1 MWRKNSGPRIRE
13 KHRRTKRLNEDKIVE
28 YILVNK
34 ELNMGVGKIAGQV
47 AHVQTIIDNKI
58 RHYADRD
65 KDPSLSPLSID
76 LIDALRWYEQW
87 FSKGPQTK
95 IILRAKE
102 KDLLKA
108 IEMGAVEVRDKGL
121 TEIPPNSLTAVGFIP
136 QPKDNLVDF
145 TKKFQLL

>member
-1 MWRKNSGPRIRE
+1 MGK
-13 KHRRTKRLNEDKIVE
+13 LVE

-47 AHVQTIIDNKI
+47 AHVQTIIDNKFFELDDKIYFLSEEILDEDVMDI
-58 RHYADRD
+58 RFA
-65 KDPSLSPLSID
+65 KEKE
-76 LIDALRWYEQW
+76 LINNYYDWLY
-87 FSKGPQTK
+87 SGSQTK

-108 IEMGAVEVRDKGL
+108 IDMGAVYVRDNGL
-121 TEIPPNSLTAVGFIP
+121 TEIPSGSLTAVGFFP

>member
-1 MWRKNSGPRIRE
+1 MGK
-13 KHRRTKRLNEDKIVE
+13 LVE

-47 AHVQTIIDNKI
+47 AHVQTVIDNKI
-58 RHYADRD
+58 FELDD
-65 KDPSLSPLSID
+65 KIYFLSEEILDEDIMD
-76 LIDALRWYEQW
+76 TRFAKEKELINNYYDWLY
-87 FSKGPQTK
+87 SGSQTK

-108 IEMGAVEVRDKGL
+108 IDMGAVYIRDNGL
-121 TEIPPNSLTAVGFIP
+121 TEIPSGSLTVVGFFP

>member
-1 MWRKNSGPRIRE
+1 MG
-13 KHRRTKRLNEDKIVE
+13 KIVE

-34 ELNMGVGKIAGQV
+34 ELNMSVGKIAGQV
-47 AHVQTIIDNKI
+47 AHVQTVIDNKI
-58 RHYADRD
+58 FELV
-65 KDPSLSPLSID
+65 LSEEILDEDSMGSFAKEKELTNNYYD
-76 LIDALRWYEQW
+76 W
-87 FSKGPQTK
+87 FYSGSQTK

-108 IEMGAVEVRDKGL
+108 IDMGAVYVRDNGL
-121 TEIPPNSLTAVGFIP
+121 TEIPSGSLTAVGFFP

>member
-1 MWRKNSGPRIRE
+1 ME
-13 KHRRTKRLNEDKIVE
+13 KLVE

-34 ELNMGVGKIAGQV
+34 ELNMSVGKIAGQV
-47 AHVQTIIDNKI
+47 AHVQTVIDNKI
-58 RHYADRD
+58 FELDD
-65 KDPSLSPLSID
+65 KIYFLSEEVLDEDIMD
-76 LIDALRWYEQW
+76 VRFAKEKELINNYYDWLY
-87 FSKGPQTK
+87 SGSQTK

-108 IEMGAVEVRDKGL
+108 IDMGAMYIRDNGL
-121 TEIPPNSLTAVGFIP
+121 TEIPSGSLTAVGFFP

>member
-1 MWRKNSGPRIRE
+1 MG
-13 KHRRTKRLNEDKIVE
+13 KIVE

-34 ELNMGVGKIAGQV
+34 ELNMSVGKIAGQV
-47 AHVQTIIDNKI
+47 AHVQTVIDNKI
-58 RHYADRD
+58 FELV
-65 KDPSLSPLSID
+65 LSEEILDEDSMD
-76 LIDALRWYEQW
+76 SFAKEKELTNNYYDW
-87 FSKGPQTK
+87 FYSGSQTK

-108 IEMGAVEVRDKGL
+108 IDMGAVYIRDNGL
-121 TEIPPNSLTAVGFIP
+121 TEIPSGSLTVVGFFP

>member
-1 MWRKNSGPRIRE
+1 M
-13 KHRRTKRLNEDKIVE
+13 NEEKIVE

-58 RHYADRD
+58 KNYANLEV
-65 KDPSLSPLSID
+65 PTID
-76 LIDALRWYEQW
+76 LLDAIRWYEQW
-87 FSKGPQTK
+87 FSVGPQTK
-95 IILRAKE
+95 IILGAKE

-136 QPKDNLVDF
+136 QPKSNLVSF
-145 TKKFQLL
+145 AKKFQLLQLKFFVYNVIINYKVK

>member
-1 MWRKNSGPRIRE
+1 MGK
-13 KHRRTKRLNEDKIVE
+13 LVE

-47 AHVQTIIDNKI
+47 AHVQTVIDNKI
-58 RHYADRD
+58 FELDD
-65 KDPSLSPLSID
+65 KIYFLSEEILDEDIMD
-76 LIDALRWYEQW
+76 TRFAKEKELINNYYDWLY
-87 FSKGPQTK
+87 SGSQTK

-108 IEMGAVEVRDKGL
+108 IDMGAVYIRDNGL
-121 TEIPPNSLTAVGFIP
+121 TEIPLGSLTAVGFFP

>member
-1 MWRKNSGPRIRE
+1 MGK
-13 KHRRTKRLNEDKIVE
+13 LVE

-47 AHVQTIIDNKI
+47 AHVQTVIDNKI
-58 RHYADRD
+58 FELDD
-65 KDPSLSPLSID
+65 KIYFLSEEILDEDIMD
-76 LIDALRWYEQW
+76 IRFAKEKELINNYYDWLY
-87 FSKGPQTK
+87 SGSQTK

-108 IEMGAVEVRDKGL
+108 IDMGAVYIRDNGL
-121 TEIPPNSLTAVGFIP
+121 TEIPSGSLTAVGFFP

>member
-1 MWRKNSGPRIRE
+1 MWRKNSRPRAKE
-13 KHRRTKRLNEDKIVE
+13 KQRRAKILNEDKIVE

-34 ELNMGVGKIAGQV
+34 ELNMGVEKIAGQV

-58 RHYADRD
+58 RHYADCD
-65 KDPSLSPLSID
+65 KDPSISSLTVE
-76 LIDALRWYEQW
+76 DALKWYEQW

-95 IILRAKE
+95 IILQAKE

-108 IEMGAVEVRDKGL
+108 IGMGAVEVRDKGL
-121 TEIPPNSLTAVGFIP
+121 TEIPPNSLTAVGFVP
-136 QPKDNLVDF
+136 QPKSNLVSF

>member
-1 MWRKNSGPRIRE
+1 MGK
-13 KHRRTKRLNEDKIVE
+13 LVE

-47 AHVQTIIDNKI
+47 AHVQTIIDNKVFELDDKIYFLSEEILDEDVMDI
-58 RHYADRD
+58 RFA
-65 KDPSLSPLSID
+65 KEKE
-76 LIDALRWYEQW
+76 LINNYYDWLYSE
-87 FSKGPQTK
+87 SQTK

-108 IEMGAVEVRDKGL
+108 IDMGAVYVRDNGL
-121 TEIPPNSLTAVGFIP
+121 TEIPSGSLTAVGFFP

>member
-1 MWRKNSGPRIRE
+1 MGK
-13 KHRRTKRLNEDKIVE
+13 LVE

-34 ELNMGVGKIAGQV
+34 ELNMSVGKIAGQV
-47 AHVQTIIDNKI
+47 AHVQTIIDNKVFELDDKIYFLSEEILDEDVMDI
-58 RHYADRD
+58 RFA
-65 KDPSLSPLSID
+65 KEKE
-76 LIDALRWYEQW
+76 LINNYYDWLY
-87 FSKGPQTK
+87 SGSQTK

-108 IEMGAVEVRDKGL
+108 IDMGAVYVRDNGL
-121 TEIPPNSLTAVGFIP
+121 TEIPSGSLTAVGFFP

>member
-1 MWRKNSGPRIRE
+1 ME
-13 KHRRTKRLNEDKIVE
+13 KIVE

-58 RHYADRD
+58 FELDD
-65 KDPSLSPLSID
+65 KIYFLSEEILDEDVMDIRFAKEKE
-76 LIDALRWYEQW
+76 LINNYYDWLY
-87 FSKGPQTK
+87 SGSQTK
-95 IILRAKE
+95 IILRGKE

-108 IEMGAVEVRDKGL
+108 IDMGAVYVRDNGL
-121 TEIPPNSLTAVGFIP
+121 TEIPSGSLTAVGFFP

>member
-1 MWRKNSGPRIRE
+1 M
-13 KHRRTKRLNEDKIVE
+13 NEDKIVE

-47 AHVQTIIDNKI
+47 AHIQTIIDNKI
-58 RHYADRD
+58 RNYANL
-65 KDPSLSPLSID
+65 KTPTPD
-76 LIDALRWYEQW
+76 LLDAIRWYEQW
-87 FSKGPQTK
+87 FSVGPQTK
-95 IILRAKE
+95 IILGAKE

-108 IEMGAVEVRDKGL
+108 IGMGAVGVRDKGL

-136 QPKDNLVDF
+136 QPKSNLVSF

>member
-1 MWRKNSGPRIRE
+1 MG
-13 KHRRTKRLNEDKIVE
+13 KIVE

-34 ELNMGVGKIAGQV
+34 ELNMSVGKIAGQV
-47 AHVQTIIDNKI
+47 AHVQTVIDNKI
-58 RHYADRD
+58 FELV
-65 KDPSLSPLSID
+65 LSEEILEEDSMGSFAKEKELTNNYYD
-76 LIDALRWYEQW
+76 W
-87 FSKGPQTK
+87 FYSGSQTK

-108 IEMGAVEVRDKGL
+108 IDMGAVYSRDNGL
-121 TEIPPNSLTAVGFIP
+121 TEIPSGSLTAVGFFP

>member
-1 MWRKNSGPRIRE
+1 MGK
-13 KHRRTKRLNEDKIVE
+13 LVE

-47 AHVQTIIDNKI
+47 AHVQTIIDNKVFELDDKIYFLSEEILDEDVMDI
-58 RHYADRD
+58 RFA
-65 KDPSLSPLSID
+65 KEKE
-76 LIDALRWYEQW
+76 LINNYYDWLY
-87 FSKGPQTK
+87 SGSQTK

-108 IEMGAVEVRDKGL
+108 IDIGAVYVRDNGL
-121 TEIPPNSLTAVGFIP
+121 TEIPSGSLTAVGFFP

>member
-1 MWRKNSGPRIRE
+1 MGK
-13 KHRRTKRLNEDKIVE
+13 LVE

-47 AHVQTIIDNKI
+47 AHVQTVIDNKI
-58 RHYADRD
+58 FELDD
-65 KDPSLSPLSID
+65 KIYFLSEETLDEDIMD
-76 LIDALRWYEQW
+76 TRFAKEKELINNYYGWLY
-87 FSKGPQTK
+87 SGSQTK

-108 IEMGAVEVRDKGL
+108 IDMGAVYIRDNGL
-121 TEIPPNSLTAVGFIP
+121 TEIPSGSLTVVGFFP

>member
-1 MWRKNSGPRIRE
+1 MGK
-13 KHRRTKRLNEDKIVE
+13 LVE

-34 ELNMGVGKIAGQV
+34 ELNMSVGKIAGQV
-47 AHVQTIIDNKI
+47 AHVQTVIDNKI
-58 RHYADRD
+58 FELDD
-65 KDPSLSPLSID
+65 KIYFLSEEILDEDIMD
-76 LIDALRWYEQW
+76 TRFAKEKELINNYYDWLY
-87 FSKGPQTK
+87 SGSQTK

-108 IEMGAVEVRDKGL
+108 IDMGAIYIRDNGL
-121 TEIPPNSLTAVGFIP
+121 TEIPSGSLTAVGFFP

>member
-1 MWRKNSGPRIRE
+1 MGK
-13 KHRRTKRLNEDKIVE
+13 LVE

-47 AHVQTIIDNKI
+47 AHVQTIIDNKVFELDDKIYFLSEEILDEDVMDI
-58 RHYADRD
+58 RFA
-65 KDPSLSPLSID
+65 KEKE
-76 LIDALRWYEQW
+76 LINNYYDWLY
-87 FSKGPQTK
+87 SGSQTK

-108 IEMGAVEVRDKGL
+108 IDMGEVYVRDNGL
-121 TEIPPNSLTAVGFIP
+121 TEIPSGSLTAVGFFP

>member
-1 MWRKNSGPRIRE
+1 ME
-13 KHRRTKRLNEDKIVE
+13 KIVE

-34 ELNMGVGKIAGQV
+34 ELDMSVGKIAGQV
-47 AHVQTIIDNKI
+47 AHVQTVIDNKI
-58 RHYADRD
+58 FELV
-65 KDPSLSPLSID
+65 LSEEILEEDSMGSFAKEKELTNNYYD
-76 LIDALRWYEQW
+76 W
-87 FSKGPQTK
+87 FYSGSQTK

-108 IEMGAVEVRDKGL
+108 IDMGAVYIRDNGL
-121 TEIPPNSLTAVGFIP
+121 TEIPSGSLTVVGFFP

>member
-1 MWRKNSGPRIRE
+1 MGK
-13 KHRRTKRLNEDKIVE
+13 LVE

-34 ELNMGVGKIAGQV
+34 ELNMSVGKIAGQV
-47 AHVQTIIDNKI
+47 AHVQTVIDNKI
-58 RHYADRD
+58 FELDD
-65 KDPSLSPLSID
+65 KIYFLSEEVLDEDIMD
-76 LIDALRWYEQW
+76 VRFAKEKELINNYYDWLY
-87 FSKGPQTK
+87 SGSQTK

-108 IEMGAVEVRDKGL
+108 IDMGAMYIRDNGL
-121 TEIPPNSLTAVGFIP
+121 TEIPSGSLTAVGFFP

>member
-1 MWRKNSGPRIRE
+1 MG
-13 KHRRTKRLNEDKIVE
+13 KIVE

-34 ELNMGVGKIAGQV
+34 ELNMSVGKIAGQV
-47 AHVQTIIDNKI
+47 AHVQTVIDNKI
-58 RHYADRD
+58 FELDD
-65 KDPSLSPLSID
+65 KIYFLSEEILDEDIMD
-76 LIDALRWYEQW
+76 TRFAKEKELINNYYDW
-87 FSKGPQTK
+87 FYSGSQTK

-108 IEMGAVEVRDKGL
+108 IDMGAVYIRDNGL
-121 TEIPPNSLTAVGFIP
+121 TEIPSGSLTAVGFFP

>member
-1 MWRKNSGPRIRE
+1 MGK
-13 KHRRTKRLNEDKIVE
+13 LVE

-47 AHVQTIIDNKI
+47 AHVQTVIDNKI
-58 RHYADRD
+58 FELDD
-65 KDPSLSPLSID
+65 KIYFLSEEILDEDIMD
-76 LIDALRWYEQW
+76 TRFAKEKELINNYYDWLY
-87 FSKGPQTK
+87 SGSQTK

-108 IEMGAVEVRDKGL
+108 IDMGAMYIRDNGL
-121 TEIPPNSLTAVGFIP
+121 TEIPSGSLTVVGFFP

>member
-1 MWRKNSGPRIRE
+1 MGK
-13 KHRRTKRLNEDKIVE
+13 LVE

-34 ELNMGVGKIAGQV
+34 ELNMSVGKIAGQV
-47 AHVQTIIDNKI
+47 AHVQTVIDNKI
-58 RHYADRD
+58 FELDD
-65 KDPSLSPLSID
+65 KIYFLSEEILDEDIMD
-76 LIDALRWYEQW
+76 TRFAKEKELINNYYDWLY
-87 FSKGPQTK
+87 SGSQTK

-108 IEMGAVEVRDKGL
+108 IDMGAVYIRDNGL
-121 TEIPPNSLTAVGFIP
+121 TEIPSGSLTAVGFFP

>member
-1 MWRKNSGPRIRE
+1 MGK
-13 KHRRTKRLNEDKIVE
+13 LVE

-47 AHVQTIIDNKI
+47 AHVQTIIDNKVFELDDKIYFLSEEILDEDVMDI
-58 RHYADRD
+58 RFA
-65 KDPSLSPLSID
+65 KEKE
-76 LIDALRWYEQW
+76 LINNYYDWLY
-87 FSKGPQTK
+87 SGSQTK

-108 IEMGAVEVRDKGL
+108 LDMGAVYVRDNGL
-121 TEIPPNSLTAVGFIP
+121 TEIPSGSLTAVGFFP

>member
-1 MWRKNSGPRIRE
+1 MG
-13 KHRRTKRLNEDKIVE
+13 KIVE

-47 AHVQTIIDNKI
+47 AHVQTIIDNKVFELDDKIYFLSEEILDEDVMDI
-58 RHYADRD
+58 RFA
-65 KDPSLSPLSID
+65 KEKE
-76 LIDALRWYEQW
+76 LINNYYDWLY
-87 FSKGPQTK
+87 SGSQTK

-108 IEMGAVEVRDKGL
+108 IDMGAVYVRDNGL
-121 TEIPPNSLTAVGFIP
+121 TEIPSGSLTAVGFFP

>member
-1 MWRKNSGPRIRE
+1 MG
-13 KHRRTKRLNEDKIVE
+13 KIVE

-34 ELNMGVGKIAGQV
+34 ELNMSVGKIAGQV
-47 AHVQTIIDNKI
+47 AHVQTVIDNKI
-58 RHYADRD
+58 FELDD
-65 KDPSLSPLSID
+65 KIYFLSEEILDEDIMD
-76 LIDALRWYEQW
+76 IRFAKEKELINNYYDWLYSE
-87 FSKGPQTK
+87 SQTK

-108 IEMGAVEVRDKGL
+108 IDMGAMYIRDNGL
-121 TEIPPNSLTAVGFIP
+121 TEIPSGSLTAVGFFP

>member
-1 MWRKNSGPRIRE
+1 MGK
-13 KHRRTKRLNEDKIVE
+13 LVE

-47 AHVQTIIDNKI
+47 AHVQTIIDNKVFELDDKIYFLSEEILDEDVMDI
-58 RHYADRD
+58 RFA
-65 KDPSLSPLSID
+65 KEKE
-76 LIDALRWYEQW
+76 LINNYYDWLY
-87 FSKGPQTK
+87 SGSQTK

-108 IEMGAVEVRDKGL
+108 IDMGAVYVRDNGL
-121 TEIPPNSLTAVGFIP
+121 TEIPSGSLTAVGFFP

>member
-1 MWRKNSGPRIRE
+1 M
-13 KHRRTKRLNEDKIVE
+13 NEEKIVE

-58 RHYADRD
+58 KNYANLEV
-65 KDPSLSPLSID
+65 PTID
-76 LIDALRWYEQW
+76 LLDAIRWYEQW
-87 FSKGPQTK
+87 FSVGPQTK
-95 IILRAKE
+95 IILGAKE

-136 QPKDNLVDF
+136 QPKSNLVSF

>member
-1 MWRKNSGPRIRE
+1 MGK
-13 KHRRTKRLNEDKIVE
+13 LVE

-47 AHVQTIIDNKI
+47 AHVQTVIDNKI
-58 RHYADRD
+58 FELDD
-65 KDPSLSPLSID
+65 KIYFLSEEILDEDIMD
-76 LIDALRWYEQW
+76 TRFAKEKELINNYYDWLY
-87 FSKGPQTK
+87 SGSQTK
-95 IILRAKE
+95 IILRVKE

-108 IEMGAVEVRDKGL
+108 IDMGAVYIRDNGL
-121 TEIPPNSLTAVGFIP
+121 TEIPSGSLTVVGFFP

>member
-1 MWRKNSGPRIRE
+1 MGK
-13 KHRRTKRLNEDKIVE
+13 LVE

-47 AHVQTIIDNKI
+47 AHVQTVIDNKI
-58 RHYADRD
+58 FELDD
-65 KDPSLSPLSID
+65 KIYFLSEEILDEDIMDTRFAKEKELFNNYYDWLYSG
-76 LIDALRWYEQW
+76 
-87 FSKGPQTK
+87 SQTK

-108 IEMGAVEVRDKGL
+108 IDMGAVYIRDNGL
-121 TEIPPNSLTAVGFIP
+121 TEIPSGSLTVVGFFP

>member
-1 MWRKNSGPRIRE
+1 MGK
-13 KHRRTKRLNEDKIVE
+13 LVE

-34 ELNMGVGKIAGQV
+34 ELDMGAGKIAGQV
-47 AHVQTIIDNKI
+47 AHVQTVIDNKI
-58 RHYADRD
+58 FELDD
-65 KDPSLSPLSID
+65 KIYFLSEEILDEDIMD
-76 LIDALRWYEQW
+76 TRFAKEKELINNYYDW
-87 FSKGPQTK
+87 FYSGSQTK

-108 IEMGAVEVRDKGL
+108 IDMGAVYIRDNGL
-121 TEIPPNSLTAVGFIP
+121 TEIPSGSLTVVGFFP